1 MLRVL
6 RDPLTQQVAIKYY
19 GLEQLRL
26 LIEELEA
33 RQLTPR
39 TGQRNTE

>member
-1 MLRVL
+1 ML

-33 RQLTPR
+33 KQLTPGTSQR
-39 TGQRNTE
+39 TTE